1 MSESKLIRSR
11 SKNAFANNLNAEPN
25 IKKDRNNNSSASNDF
40 SRTYNKKNKKHQKNE
55 KKSINPTP
63 LVESYHSYHHVRD
76 SLLSSSSGY
85 TNYRGILNLCVVLLV
100 MSTGRLVLENIMK
113 YGFLVRFDIPIRFIK
128 DPTAWPSLLVI
139 VCKFAER
146 MNLIAFYFFK
156 SMLYLIR
163 FQFIYLV
170 CFTFGKEACKSN

>member
-11 SKNAFANNLNAEPN
+11 SKTAFKSNLNTDIN
-25 IKKDRNNNSSASNDF
+25 TKKDNNNNSSPVSDF
-40 SRTYNKKNKKHQKNE
+40 SKTYNKKNKKNQKIKKKDALE
-55 KKSINPTP
+55 KP

-100 MSTGRLVLENIMK
+100 MSTGRLVLENIIK

-139 VCKFAER
+139 VC
-146 MNLIAFYFFK
+146 M
-156 SMLYLIR
+156 
-163 FQFIYLV
+163 
-170 CFTFGKEACKSN
+170 